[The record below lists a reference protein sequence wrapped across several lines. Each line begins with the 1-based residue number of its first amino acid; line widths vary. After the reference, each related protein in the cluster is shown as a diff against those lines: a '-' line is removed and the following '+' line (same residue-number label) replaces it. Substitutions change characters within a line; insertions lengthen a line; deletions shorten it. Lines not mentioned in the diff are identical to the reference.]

1 MTLAGLSAGRI
12 HSLSDRCEFEIGVA
26 ARLALCPCIP
36 AHWLEFAVSSPI
48 LFVTN
53 DFGPRAGGIE
63 TFIIGLIQ
71 RRPYGQTIV
80 YTSFQKDSEQYDD
93 DWLSNYGVR
102 VIRDRSKILLP
113 TPSVA
118 IRLRSIIKREG
129 ITTAAFGAAAPLGL
143 LSASMKGAGVIR
155 TVALTHGHEVW
166 WAKVFPFNLLLR
178 RIGSTVDVLTYLGE
192 FTRNAISKS
201 LNDKAQHS
209 MVKIAPG
216 IDVNH
221 FIPMDA
227 SILRETLG
235 IGEKKV
241 IVSVGRLVHR
251 KGQDHLIEAMPE
263 ILDSVA
269 DAHLLLVGEGPYR
282 DHLHKLVKQR
292 NLEGS
297 VTFIGRIKYKDLPMY
312 LCAGDIFAMPS
323 RSRLMGL
330 EVEGLGIVYL
340 EASSCGLPVLAGNS
354 GGAPDAVVQNETGL
368 VVNGTENKQIAA
380 AAIELLTNVALSQKM
395 GIAGRQ
401 WIIENWRWEIWAK
414 DFEVLLNK

>member
-1 MTLAGLSAGRI
+1 MEL
-12 HSLSDRCEFEIGVA
+12 
-26 ARLALCPCIP
+26 
-36 AHWLEFAVSSPI
+36 AVSNPV

-71 RRPYGQTIV
+71 RRPFGQTIV
-80 YTSFQKDSEQYDD
+80 YTSFQENSERYDA
-93 DWLSNYGVR
+93 DWLTNYGVR

-113 TPSVA
+113 TPRVA
-118 IRLRSIIKREG
+118 FHLRNIVKSEG

-143 LSASMKGAGVIR
+143 LSASIKRAGVRR

-192 FTRNAISKS
+192 FTRNAISHG
-201 LNDKAQHS
+201 LTVQAQQS

-216 IDVNH
+216 IDVDH
-221 FIPMDA
+221 FLPTDA
-227 SILRETLG
+227 SALRKSLG
-235 IGEKKV
+235 LTEKKV

-251 KGQDHLIEAMPE
+251 KGQDRLIEAMPE
-263 ILDSVA
+263 ILKTVSN
-269 DAHLLLVGEGPYR
+269 AHLLLVGEGPHR
-282 DHLHKLVKQR
+282 DHLQKLIQKHR
-292 NLEGS
+292 LEGS
-297 VTFIGRIKYKDLPMY
+297 VTLIGRIDYKDLPLY
-312 LCAGDIFAMPS
+312 ICVGDIFAMPS

-340 EASSCGLPVLAGNS
+340 EASACGLPVLAGNS

-368 VVNGTENKQIAA
+368 VVDGTNNKEIAD
-380 AAIELLTNVALSQKM
+380 AAIALLTKVDLSKKM
-395 GIAGRQ
+395 GAAGRQ
-401 WIIENWRWEIWAK
+401 WIVENWRWEIWSRS
-414 DFEVLLNK
+414 FEDLLNK